1 MKIYTDKILR
11 ADKRLN
17 LEELNKKSFFEIL
30 INKYSQEKKT
40 TYNRAYRS
48 LRRLCM
54 KSKF

>member
-40 TYNRAYRS
+40 TYNSAYRS